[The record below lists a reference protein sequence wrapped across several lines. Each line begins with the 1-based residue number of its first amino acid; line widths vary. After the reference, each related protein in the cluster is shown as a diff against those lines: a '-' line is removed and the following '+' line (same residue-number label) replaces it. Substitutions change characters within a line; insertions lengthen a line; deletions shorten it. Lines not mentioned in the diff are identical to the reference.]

1 MSKRSRAAR
10 RPDCAPGGRAKPER
24 SHEQGP
30 HDLPRRHSRTRPGHR
45 LSRVG
50 RARGAVARAR
60 RLGAQPQRRR
70 RRGGVRRTAW
80 RRGSD
85 DRSVPARSR
94 ARACGGGRRAGGGRR
109 RSRPAP
115 ARRQVLP
122 AADDVVVDPA
132 AENSMLPTAS
142 RASRLGEQIGYLSRY
157 ARILSGNRIFAADC
171 VANLL
176 TEAQDV
182 KAGMQVR
189 QLYRLF
195 TDRYNRVQL
204 FYRKSAADD
213 PNDATAYC
221 ASPSRQAMLLVGLEQ
236 FSRQDAA
243 YILDVDVP
251 QLDDLIA
258 RGSREIAD
266 EAPADVLILHDEPI
280 TAMMWEDELR
290 ALGHRVL
297 GIGRT
302 RGDALALAD
311 KARP

>member
-1 MSKRSRAAR
+1 
-10 RPDCAPGGRAKPER
+10 
-24 SHEQGP
+24 
-30 HDLPRRHSRTRPGHR
+30 
-45 LSRVG
+45 
-50 RARGAVARAR
+50 
-60 RLGAQPQRRR
+60 
-70 RRGGVRRTAW
+70 
-80 RRGSD
+80 
-85 DRSVPARSR
+85 
-94 ARACGGGRRAGGGRR
+94 
-109 RSRPAP
+109 
-115 ARRQVLP
+115 
-122 AADDVVVDPA
+122 
-132 AENSMLPTAS
+132 MLPTAS

-213 PNDATAYC
+213 PNDATAYL

-236 FSRQDAA
+236 FSQQDAA

-311 KARP
+311 KARPELIIARARYLADGSRGTDVVEELLAGRPAGVIFLSGTPDMYLDDKCPERGVVVGIDAYMAACGLAALVSQTLFFKRGPAP